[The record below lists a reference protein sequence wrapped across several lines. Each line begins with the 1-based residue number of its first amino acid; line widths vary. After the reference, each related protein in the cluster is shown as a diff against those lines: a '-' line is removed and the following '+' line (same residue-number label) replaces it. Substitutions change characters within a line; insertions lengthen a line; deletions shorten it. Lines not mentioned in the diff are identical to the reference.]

1 MDVAYRQEFI
11 SMYEYL
17 MARFKE
23 NEAKLFS
30 VVSSE
35 GTRNNGHKLKQD
47 IPFKSKGANK
57 CSED

>member
-1 MDVAYRQEFI
+1 
-11 SMYEYL
+11 MYEYL